1 MPYPDDELAARFLD
15 VIEHDVVPLT
25 RAGVERGDKVF
36 GAAIL
41 RKSDLSLVIAGT
53 NRETENPL
61 FHGEVATLNA
71 FYEMPAETR
80 PPSVD
85 CLLLST
91 HEPCSLCLSAITWAG
106 FDNFY
111 YLFGYEDTRDAF
123 NIPHDLK
130 ILSEVFGI
138 ENGAYAAGEWVSGEA
153 AALTSWWTAR
163 TKKRRRGSPACEGST
178 TSFRSSIRRRR
189 ERATFRLADGSNLIL
204 HGHETAE
211 VWRGITLA
219 SGHQKNER
227 CSWFQRK
234 QRTLLA
240 SVFVD

>member
-1 MPYPDDELAARFLD
+1 MSYPDHTLAVRFLD
-15 VIEHDVVPLT
+15 AIEHDVVPLT

-71 FYEMPAETR
+71 FYEMPAEGR
-80 PPSVD
+80 PPSAD
-85 CLLLST
+85 CLFLST

-106 FDNFY
+106 FDNIY
-111 YLFGYEDTRDAF
+111 YFFGYEDTRDAF

-138 ENGAYAAGEWVSGEA
+138 ENGAYARENVFWRSRGIDELVDGENEEA
-153 AALTSWWTAR
+153 KERIVRL
-163 TKKRRRGSPACEGST
+163 RGLYDKL
-178 TSFRSSIRRRR
+178 SSIYQ
-189 ERATFRLADGSNLIL
+189 ASKGGS
-204 HGHETAE
+204 
-211 VWRGITLA
+211 GIPL
-219 SGHQKNER
+219 G
-227 CSWFQRK
+227 
-234 QRTLLA
+234 
-240 SVFVD
+240 